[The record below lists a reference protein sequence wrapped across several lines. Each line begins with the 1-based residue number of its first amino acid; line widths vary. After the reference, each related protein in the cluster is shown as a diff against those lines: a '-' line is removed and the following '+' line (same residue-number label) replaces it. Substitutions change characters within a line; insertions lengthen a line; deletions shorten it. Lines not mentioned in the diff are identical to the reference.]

1 MFGMAAPPVRG
12 IWPAGVGGCCPAG
25 EMNTEPVGGLCALKG
40 FSFCRR
46 PGTPA
51 GFPAEP
57 GAPFLAGNPAP
68 FPAVFPGLDL
78 PPPFCGDGLVPGRGV
93 PGLFPPGRAPDAP
106 VCAPN
111 RLAFTR
117 VARYCRN
124 GRRRKRKIRYLN
136 CSRRYSCWSR
146 TARKRR
152 TAR

>member
-1 MFGMAAPPVRG
+1 
-12 IWPAGVGGCCPAG
+12 
-25 EMNTEPVGGLCALKG
+25 MNTEPVGGLCALKG

-93 PGLFPPGRAPDAP
+93 PGLFPPGRELDTS

-117 VARYCRN
+117 VVPVLP
-124 GRRRKRKIRYLN
+124 KWTPPEDTEPELL
-136 CSRRYSCWSR
+136 
-146 TARKRR
+146 TPV
-152 TAR
+152 